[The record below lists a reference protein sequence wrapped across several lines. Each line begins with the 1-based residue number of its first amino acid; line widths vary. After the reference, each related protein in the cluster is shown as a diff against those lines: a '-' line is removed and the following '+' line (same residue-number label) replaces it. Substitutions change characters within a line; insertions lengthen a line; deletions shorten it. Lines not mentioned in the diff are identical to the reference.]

1 MGDRLRFTVLG
12 CGSSP
17 GVPRPMGD
25 WGACEP
31 SNPKNRRR
39 RPALLVQRVRADGAL
54 TNVVIDTG
62 PDFREQMLSAGV
74 GRLDAVVYT
83 HAHADHIHGIDD
95 LRSYFLAQRQRI
107 PIWADAPTQERLFS
121 GFGYCFATQPGSSYP
136 PILEANDIEAGR
148 DFTIAGEGGDI
159 VFRPLLQAHGSQTS
173 LAFRINNVAYCTD
186 VSDFSDET
194 SAQLRDLDW
203 LILDAL
209 QYRPHPSH
217 LSLDQALEWIG
228 RLKPR
233 RAVLT
238 HMHTPLDYDAVMAAT
253 PEHVEPGYDG
263 LRFEIDAD

>member
-107 PIWADAPTQERLFS
+107 PVYADAPTQERLFA

-136 PILEANDIEAGR
+136 PILDANDIEAGAKINHFSYIG
-148 DFTIAGEGGDI
+148 DADVGTKANVGAGTIVCNYDGVFKHRSRIGARAFIGSNSALVAPVEIGDDALVAAGSVITEDVPGAALALGRGRQVIKPGLGLRLMERLRALKAAKAGE
-159 VFRPLLQAHGSQTS
+159 
-173 LAFRINNVAYCTD
+173 
-186 VSDFSDET
+186 
-194 SAQLRDLDW
+194 
-203 LILDAL
+203 
-209 QYRPHPSH
+209 
-217 LSLDQALEWIG
+217 
-228 RLKPR
+228 
-233 RAVLT
+233 
-238 HMHTPLDYDAVMAAT
+238 
-253 PEHVEPGYDG
+253 
-263 LRFEIDAD
+263 